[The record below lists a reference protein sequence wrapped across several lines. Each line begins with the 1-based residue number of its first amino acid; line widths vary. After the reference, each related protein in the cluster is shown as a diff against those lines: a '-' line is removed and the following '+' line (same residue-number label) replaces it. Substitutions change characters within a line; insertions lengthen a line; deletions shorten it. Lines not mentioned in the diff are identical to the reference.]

1 MFSIAY
7 VCMYG
12 EWDVIKIERANTYHH
27 QLLLSLGIEC
37 LYLFDEKCII
47 FALNGNASDHGR
59 NV

>member
-1 MFSIAY
+1 
-7 VCMYG
+7 MYG